1 MKIVNSVFGNER
13 KELEK
18 FNKLGLDERSI
29 VFYSEDISSFV
40 HFEQIIHELTE
51 KMGYQICYVTS
62 AKDDP
67 ILTIQNKRIK
77 AFYIG
82 LGAIRTKFFME
93 LKAGVLVMTMPNLET
108 YFIKRS
114 KVYPVHYVYVFHSIV
129 STHTIYRKG
138 AFDHFD
144 SIFCVGPHHVEE
156 IRATE
161 SVYNLNHKNLVRCGY
176 GLLDNLQTNKSV
188 KNQQECTKD
197 GKKKILIAPSWGKK
211 GLLETKGLE
220 LVKILL
226 DAGYHVTVRPH
237 PMTIRKWPKTIEAI
251 ENKFKSNANFEI
263 EKDVSSFKSLYSAYG
278 LISDWSGIAM
288 EYAFAYEIPVL
299 YIDGSP
305 KINNSSYDKIPC
317 KPLEIIIR
325 NLIGKVISPN
335 ELESLPKIIES
346 TYENIDNFKTK
357 IQEIRE
363 KTVFNLGESGMKGA
377 QEIVKILHEKK
388 SMAKLDS
395 EDLLKRKISN

>member
-1 MKIVNSVFGNER
+1 MKIANSVFGNER

-18 FNKLGLDERSI
+18 FNKLSLDERLI

-51 KMGYQICYVTS
+51 KMGCQICYVTS

-67 ILTIQNKRIK
+67 ILTSQNKRIK

-93 LKAGVLVMTMPNLET
+93 LKAEVLVMTMPNLET

-156 IRATE
+156 ISATE
-161 SVYNLNHKNLVRCGY
+161 SVYNLKHKNLVKYGY
-176 GLLDNLQTNKSV
+176 GLLDNLQTNKSM
-188 KNQQECTKD
+188 KNQQRCTED
-197 GKKKILIAPSWGKK
+197 GKKKILVAPSWGKN

-226 DAGYHVTVRPH
+226 DGGYHVTVRPH
-237 PMTIRKWPKTIEAI
+237 PMTIRKWSKTIKAI
-251 ENKFKSNANFEI
+251 ENEFKSNANFEI
-263 EKDVSSFKSLYSAYG
+263 EKDVSTFESLYSAYG
-278 LISDWSGIAM
+278 LISDWSGIAI
-288 EYAFAYEIPVL
+288 EYAFACELPVL

-305 KINNSSYDKIPC
+305 KINNSSYDKIAC
-317 KPLEIIIR
+317 EALEITIR

-357 IQEIRE
+357 IQEVRD
-363 KTVFNLGESGMKGA
+363 KTVFNLGESGMNGA

-388 SMAKLDS
+388 KLG
-395 EDLLKRKISN
+395 KN

>member
-1 MKIVNSVFGNER
+1 MKIANSVFGNER

-18 FNKLGLDERSI
+18 FNELDLDERLI

-67 ILTIQNKRIK
+67 ILTSQNKRIK

-93 LKAGVLVMTMPNLET
+93 LKAEVLVMTMPNLET

-156 IRATE
+156 ISATE
-161 SVYNLNHKNLVRCGY
+161 SVYDLKHKNLVKYGY
-176 GLLDNLQTNKSV
+176 GLLDNLQTNKSM
-188 KNQQECTKD
+188 KNQQRCTED
-197 GKKKILIAPSWGKK
+197 GKKKILVAPSWGKN

-226 DAGYHVTVRPH
+226 DGGYHVTVRPH
-237 PMTIRKWPKTIEAI
+237 PMTNRKWSKTIKAI
-251 ENKFKSNANFEI
+251 ENEFKSNANFEI
-263 EKDVSSFKSLYSAYG
+263 EKDVSTFESLYSAYG
-278 LISDWSGIAM
+278 LISDWSGIAI
-288 EYAFAYEIPVL
+288 EYAFACELPVL

-305 KINNSSYDKIPC
+305 KINNSSYDKIAC
-317 KPLEIIIR
+317 EALEITIR

-357 IQEIRE
+357 IQEVRD
-363 KTVFNLGESGMKGA
+363 KTVFNLGESGMNGA

-388 SMAKLDS
+388 
-395 EDLLKRKISN
+395 N

>member
-1 MKIVNSVFGNER
+1 MKIANSVFGNER

-18 FNKLGLDERSI
+18 FNKLSLDERLI

-51 KMGYQICYVTS
+51 KMGCRICYVTS

-67 ILTIQNKRIK
+67 ILTSQNKRIK

-93 LKAGVLVMTMPNLET
+93 LKAEVLVMTMPNLET

-156 IRATE
+156 ISATE
-161 SVYNLNHKNLVRCGY
+161 SVYDLKHKNLVKYGY
-176 GLLDNLQTNKSV
+176 GLLDNLQTNKSM
-188 KNQQECTKD
+188 KNQQRCTED
-197 GKKKILIAPSWGKK
+197 GKKKILVAPSWGKN

-226 DAGYHVTVRPH
+226 DGGYHVTVRPH
-237 PMTIRKWPKTIEAI
+237 PMTNRKWSKTIKAI
-251 ENKFKSNANFEI
+251 ENEFKSNANFEI
-263 EKDVSSFKSLYSAYG
+263 EKDVSTFESLYSAYG
-278 LISDWSGIAM
+278 LISDWSGIAI
-288 EYAFAYEIPVL
+288 EYAFACELPVL

-305 KINNSSYDKIPC
+305 KINNSSYDKIAC
-317 KPLEIIIR
+317 EALEITIR

-357 IQEIRE
+357 IQEVRD
-363 KTVFNLGESGMKGA
+363 KTVFNLGESGMNGA

-388 SMAKLDS
+388 KLG
-395 EDLLKRKISN
+395 KN